1 MANTQTL
8 TGFTELIYEARD
20 IVLREPIGF
29 ASSVL
34 VNSGSE
40 GVSLNGTVKSFVAG
54 QPTLNTDHT
63 PAMTV
68 PAGDDMTSTVEEMTI
83 GQVARINIPLKGET
97 VRQLDNTVG
106 RQNFINNT
114 LAQGIRQIVNAIEAH
129 VGTVAKNGASRALG
143 TAGTTP
149 FAGSPGSHALIPQVN
164 QILTDNGAPNDGQ
177 RTLVLSTTAA
187 TNLKVLSNIYK
198 VNENGS
204 AETLRNGVLLDI
216 DGVSIKQSKGVAAH
230 TKGAGASY
238 VINNGNI
245 TVGSTTISVDGG
257 TVNTTGFQPGDIVT
271 IADEPTAG
279 KYVVK
284 TGLTSTAGNIVIANP
299 GLTGAIV
306 DGKAVTIGASY
317 TGNALFHRS
326 AIELVVRP
334 PAMPDGGDLA
344 EDRMT
349 VFDPNSGLVFE
360 VALYKGYGM
369 NLMEIVCYYQAKVWK
384 PELVA
389 TLLG

>member
-1 MANTQTL
+1 MANSQTL

-20 IVLREPIGF
+20 IVLREPVGF
-29 ASSVL
+29 ASSVI

-40 GVSLNGTVKSFVAG
+40 GVSINGTVKSFVAG
-54 QPTLNTDHT
+54 EPTLNTDHT
-63 PAMTV
+63 PSMTV
-68 PAGDDMTSTVEEMTI
+68 PAGDDMTSTVEELTI
-83 GQVARINIPLKGET
+83 GQVARVNIPLKGET
-97 VRQLDNTVG
+97 VRQLENTVG

-114 LAQGIRQIVNAIEAH
+114 LAQAIRKIVNAIEAH
-129 VGTVAKNGASRALG
+129 VGTVGKNGSSRAVG

-149 FAGSPGSHALIPQVN
+149 FASAHALIPQAN
-164 QILTDNGAPNDGQ
+164 QILTDNGAPQDGQ
-177 RTLVLSTTAA
+177 RSLILSTGAA
-187 TNLKVLSNIYK
+187 TNLKTLSHIYK
-198 VNENGS
+198 VNEAGAS
-204 AETLRNGVLLDI
+204 DTLRNGVLLDI
-216 DGVSIKQSKGVAAH
+216 DGVAIKQSAGVASH
-230 TKGAGASY
+230 TKGAGTGY

-245 TVGSTTISVDGG
+245 AVGSTTISIDGG
-257 TVNTTGFQPGDIVT
+257 TVNVTGIAAGDIVT
-271 IADEPTAG
+271 VADEPTAG

-284 TGLTSTAGNIVIANP
+284 TGLTAVAGNIVIAEP

-317 TGNALFHRS
+317 TGNLLFHRS
-326 AIELVVRP
+326 AIELVMRP
-334 PAMPDGGDLA
+334 PAMPDGGDIA

>member
-20 IVLREPIGF
+20 IVLREPVGF

-40 GVSLNGTVKSFVAG
+40 GVSLGGTVKSFVAG

-68 PAGDDMTSTVEEMTI
+68 PAGDDMTSTVEELTI
-83 GQVARINIPLKGET
+83 TKVARVNIPLKGET

-106 RQNFINNT
+106 RQNFVNNT
-114 LAQGIRQIVNAIEAH
+114 LAQGIRQIVNAIESH
-129 VGTVAKNGASRALG
+129 IGETAKLGSSRAVG

-149 FAGSPGSHALIPQVN
+149 FGSAHALIPEAN
-164 QILTDNGAPNDGQ
+164 QILTDNGAPADNQ
-177 RTLVLSTTAA
+177 RSLVLSTGAA
-187 TNLKVLSNIYK
+187 TKLKTLSHIYK
-198 VNENGS
+198 VNEAGS
-204 AETLRNGVLLDI
+204 SETLRAGVLLDI
-216 DGVSIKQSKGVAAH
+216 DGVAIKQSAGVNSH

-245 TVGSTTISVDGG
+245 TVGSTTISIDGG
-257 TVNTTGFQPGDIVT
+257 TVNTTGFKAGDIVT
-271 IADEPTAG
+271 IADEPTAS

-284 TGLTSTAGNIVIANP
+284 TGLTATSGNIVIQNP
-299 GLTGAIV
+299 GLKGAIV
-306 DGKAVTIGASY
+306 DGKAVTIGDSY
-317 TGNALFHRS
+317 TANMLFHRS
-326 AIELVVRP
+326 AIELVCRP

-349 VFDPNSGLVFE
+349 VFDPTSGLVFE

>member
-1 MANTQTL
+1 MANSQTL
-8 TGFTELIYEARD
+8 TGFTELIYQARD
-20 IVLREPIGF
+20 IVCREPVGF

-97 VRQLDNTVG
+97 VRQLENTVG
-106 RQNFINNT
+106 RENFVKNV
-114 LAQGIRQIVNAIEAH
+114 LAQGIRKIVNAIEAH
-129 VGTVAKNGASRALG
+129 IGTVAKNGASRALG

-149 FAGSPGSHALIPQVN
+149 FASAHSLIPQVN

-177 RTLVLSTTAA
+177 RSLVVSTSAG
-187 TNLKVLSNIYK
+187 TNLKLLSHIYK
-198 VNENGS
+198 VNESGS
-204 AETLRNGVLLDI
+204 AETLRNGTLLDI
-216 DGVSIKQSKGVAAH
+216 DGVAIKTSAGVASHTKGTGTSYLVNQTGLATDSTSVTIDTGSGTIVAGDVVTFASGAGSGYNYIVETGVAAAG
-230 TKGAGASY
+230 TIVLGNPGLRGAIAD
-238 VINNGNI
+238 NNAI
-245 TVGSTTISVDGG
+245 TVG
-257 TVNTTGFQPGDIVT
+257 N
-271 IADEPTAG
+271 
-279 KYVVK
+279 
-284 TGLTSTAGNIVIANP
+284 
-299 GLTGAIV
+299 
-306 DGKAVTIGASY
+306 SY
-317 TGNALFHRS
+317 TGNVLFHRS
-326 AIELVVRP
+326 AIELAIRP
-334 PAMPDGGDLA
+334 PAMPDGGDIA

-349 VFDPNSGLVFE
+349 VVDPVSGLVFE

-384 PELVA
+384 SEFVA
-389 TLLG
+389 TLMG

>member
-20 IVLREPIGF
+20 IVCREPVGF

-40 GVSLNGTVKSFVAG
+40 GVSINGTVKSFVAG

-97 VRQLDNTVG
+97 LRQLDNTAG
-106 RQNFINNT
+106 RDNFVKNV
-114 LAQGIRQIVNAIEAH
+114 LAQGIRAIVNAIESH
-129 VGTVAKNGASRALG
+129 IGTVAKNGASRAVG

-149 FAGSPGSHALIPQVN
+149 FASVHSLIPQCN
-164 QILTDNGAPNDGQ
+164 QILTDNGAPQDGQ
-177 RTLVLSTTAA
+177 RSLVLSTGAA
-187 TNLKVLSNIYK
+187 TNLKTLSHIYK
-198 VNENGS
+198 VNESGT
-204 AETLRNGVLLDI
+204 AETLRGGVLLDI
-216 DGVSIKQSKGVAAH
+216 DGVAIKQSAGVAAH

-245 TVGSTTISVDGG
+245 TAGSTTISIDGG
-257 TVNTTGFQPGDIVT
+257 TVNTTGFKAGDIVT

-279 KYVVK
+279 KYVIN
-284 TGLTSTAGNIVIANP
+284 TGLTATAGNIIIAKP
-299 GLTGAIV
+299 GLRGAIV
-306 DGKAVTIGASY
+306 DGKAVTIGDSY
-317 TGNALFHRS
+317 TGNVLFHRS
-326 AIELVVRP
+326 AIELAIRP
-334 PAMPDGGDLA
+334 PAMPDGGDIA

-349 VFDPNSGLVFE
+349 VVDPVSGLVFE

-384 PELVA
+384 SEFVA

>member
-20 IVLREPIGF
+20 IVLREPVGF

-40 GVSLNGTVKSFVAG
+40 GVSLGGTVKSFVAG

-83 GQVARINIPLKGET
+83 TKVARINIPLKGET

-106 RQNFINNT
+106 RQNFIQNT
-114 LAQGIRQIVNAIEAH
+114 LAQGIRQIVNAIESH
-129 VGTVAKNGASRALG
+129 VGEVAKLGSSRAVG

-149 FAGSPGSHALIPQVN
+149 FASSHALIPQAN
-164 QILTDNGAPNDGQ
+164 QILTDNGAPQDNQ
-177 RTLVLSTTAA
+177 RTLVVSTGAA
-187 TNLKVLSNIYK
+187 TNFKTLAHIYK
-198 VNENGS
+198 VNESGS
-204 AETLRNGVLLDI
+204 NETLRAGVLLDI
-216 DGVSIKQSKGVAAH
+216 DGVAIKQSAGVNSH

-238 VINNGNI
+238 LVNGALA
-245 TVGSTTISVDGG
+245 VGATSLVVDGG
-257 TVNTTGFQPGDIVT
+257 TVNTTGFKAGDIVT
-271 IADEPTAG
+271 IADDPSAA

-284 TGLTSTAGNIVIANP
+284 TGLTATNGTVTLQNTGVR
-299 GLTGAIV
+299 GAIL
-306 DGKAVTIGASY
+306 DNKAVTIGDSY
-317 TGNALFHRS
+317 VANMLFHRS
-326 AIELVVRP
+326 AIELVCRP

-369 NLMEIVCYYQAKVWK
+369 NLMELVCYYQAKVWK

>member
-1 MANTQTL
+1 MANSQTL

-20 IVLREPIGF
+20 IVLREPVGF
-29 ASSVL
+29 ADSVI
-34 VNSGSE
+34 VNGGSE
-40 GVSLNGTVKSFVAG
+40 GVSINGTVKSFVAG

-83 GQVARINIPLKGET
+83 GQVARVNIPLKGET

-106 RQNFINNT
+106 RQNFVNNV
-114 LAQGIRQIVNAIEAH
+114 LAQGIRKIVNAIESH
-129 VGTVAKNGASRALG
+129 VGTVAKNGSSRAVG

-149 FAGSPGSHALIPQVN
+149 FASSHALIPQAN
-164 QILTDNGAPNDGQ
+164 QILTDNGAPEDGQ
-177 RTLVLSTTAA
+177 RSLILSTSAA
-187 TNLKVLSNIYK
+187 TNLKTLSHIYK

-204 AETLRNGVLLDI
+204 SDTLRRGILLDI
-216 DGVSIKQSKGVAAH
+216 DGVSIKQSAGVASH
-230 TKGAGASY
+230 TKGAATGAL
-238 VINNGNI
+238 INNGSGEI
-245 TVGSTTISVDGG
+245 VGETTLTLDTI
-257 TVNTTGFQPGDIVT
+257 TVNTTGILAGDIIT
-271 IADEPTAG
+271 HASDTTN

-284 TGLTSTAGNIVIANP
+284 TGLVATSGDIVIANP
-299 GLTGAIV
+299 GLKIAAANN
-306 DGKAVTIGASY
+306 DAVTIGASY
-317 TGNALFHRS
+317 TGNILCHRS
-326 AIELVVRP
+326 AIELVMRP
-334 PAMPDGGDLA
+334 PAMPDGGDIA

>member
-20 IVLREPIGF
+20 IVLREPVGF

-83 GQVARINIPLKGET
+83 TKVARINIPLKGET

-114 LAQGIRQIVNAIEAH
+114 LAQGIRQIVNAIESH
-129 VGTVAKNGASRALG
+129 VGEVAKLGSSRAVG

-149 FAGSPGSHALIPQVN
+149 FASSHALIPQAN
-164 QILTDNGAPNDGQ
+164 QILTDNGAPVDNQ
-177 RTLVLSTTAA
+177 RTLVLSTGAA
-187 TNLKVLSNIYK
+187 TNFKTLSHIYK
-198 VNENGS
+198 VNEAGS
-204 AETLRNGVLLDI
+204 ADTLRNGTLLDI
-216 DGVSIKQSKGVAAH
+216 DGVSIKQSAGVNTH

-238 VINNGNI
+238 LINGALA
-245 TVGSTTISVDGG
+245 TLGTTTLVVDGG
-257 TVNTTGFQPGDIVT
+257 TVNTTGFKAGDIITV
-271 IADEPTAG
+271 ADDPSAA

-284 TGLTSTAGNIVIANP
+284 TGLTATSGNLVIQNP
-299 GLTGAIV
+299 GTRGALA
-306 DGKAVTIGASY
+306 DNKAITIGDGY
-317 TGNALFHRS
+317 TANVLFHRS
-326 AIELVVRP
+326 AIELVCRP

-369 NLMEIVCYYQAKVWK
+369 NLMELVCYYQAKVWK

>member
-8 TGFTELIYEARD
+8 TGFTELIYQARD
-20 IVLREPIGF
+20 IVLREPVGF
-29 ASSVL
+29 ASSVI

-54 QPTLNTDHT
+54 QPTLNTTHT

-83 GQVARINIPLKGET
+83 GQVARVNIPLKGET

-106 RQNFINNT
+106 RENFVKNV
-114 LAQGIRQIVNAIEAH
+114 LAQAIRQITNAIESH
-129 VGTVAKNGASRALG
+129 IGTVAKNGASRALG

-149 FAGSPGSHALIPQVN
+149 FASSHALIPQVN

-177 RTLVLSTTAA
+177 RSLVVSTGAA
-187 TNLKVLSNIYK
+187 TNLKLLSHIYK
-198 VNENGS
+198 VNESGD
-204 AETLRNGVLLDI
+204 AGTLRNGTILDI
-216 DGVSIKQSKGVAAH
+216 DGVQIKQSAGVASH
-230 TKGAGASY
+230 TKGAATGAL
-238 VINNGNI
+238 INLGNVA
-245 TVGSTTISVDGG
+245 VGSTTLTLDTI
-257 TVNTTGFQPGDIVT
+257 TVNTTGILAGDIIT
-271 IADEPTAG
+271 HASDTTN

-284 TGLTSTAGNIVIANP
+284 TGLVATSGDIVIANP
-299 GLTGAIV
+299 GLKIATLNN
-306 DGKAVTIGASY
+306 DAVTIGNSY
-317 TGNALFHRS
+317 TGNMLFHRS
-326 AIELVVRP
+326 AIELVMRP
-334 PAMPDGGDLA
+334 PAMPDGGDA
-344 EDRMT
+344 ATDRMT
-349 VFDPNSGLVFE
+349 VADVNSGLVFE

>member
-8 TGFTELIYEARD
+8 TGFTELLYEARD
-20 IVLREPIGF
+20 IVAREPVGF

-83 GQVARINIPLKGET
+83 SQVARVNIPLKGET
-97 VRQLDNTVG
+97 VRQLDSTVG
-106 RQNFINNT
+106 RANFVKNT
-114 LAQGIRQIVNAIEAH
+114 LAQAIRVITNAIEAH
-129 VGTVAKNGASRALG
+129 IGTVAKNGASRAVG

-149 FAGSPGSHALIPQVN
+149 FASAHALIPQTN
-164 QILTDNGAPNDGQ
+164 QILTDNGAPQDGQ
-177 RTLVLSTTAA
+177 RSLVLSTGAA
-187 TNLKVLSNIYK
+187 TNLKTLSHIYK

-204 AETLRNGVLLDI
+204 ADTIRNGILLDI
-216 DGVSIKQSKGVAAH
+216 DGVSIKQSAGVASH
-230 TKGAGASY
+230 TAGTGAGY
-238 VINNGNI
+238 L
-245 TVGSTTISVDGG
+245 
-257 TVNTTGFQPGDIVT
+257 VNQ
-271 IADEPTAG
+271 
-279 KYVVK
+279 
-284 TGLTSTAGNIVIANP
+284 TGLTTGNTAVTVDTGTGTILEGDVVTFASGAGSGRSYVVGSALAANVVTLNKP
-299 GLTGAIV
+299 GLRGAIADNNAITV
-306 DGKAVTIGASY
+306 GASY
-317 TGNALFHRS
+317 TGNILFHRS
-326 AIELVVRP
+326 AIELVMRP
-334 PAMPDGGDLA
+334 PAMPEGGDLA

-349 VFDPNSGLVFE
+349 LLDPDSGLVFE

-384 PELVA
+384 PEFVA

>member
-20 IVLREPIGF
+20 IVLREPVGF

-34 VNSGSE
+34 VNAGSE

-83 GQVARINIPLKGET
+83 GQVARVNIPLKGET
-97 VRQLDNTVG
+97 VRQLDSTVG
-106 RQNFINNT
+106 RENFVKNT
-114 LAQGIRQIVNAIEAH
+114 LAQGIRQIVNAIESH
-129 VGTVAKNGASRALG
+129 IGTVGKNGSSRAVG

-149 FAGSPGSHALIPQVN
+149 FASAHALIPQAN
-164 QILTDNGAPNDGQ
+164 QILTDNGAPADNQ
-177 RTLVLSTTAA
+177 RSLILSTGAA
-187 TNLKVLSNIYK
+187 TNLKTLSHIYK
-198 VNENGS
+198 VNEAGS
-204 AETLRNGVLLDI
+204 ADTLRNGVLLDI
-216 DGVSIKQSKGVAAH
+216 DGVAIKQSAGVNSH

-257 TVNTTGFQPGDIVT
+257 TVNTTGFKAGDIVT
-271 IADEPTAG
+271 IADEPTAS

-284 TGLTSTAGNIVIANP
+284 TGLTATSGNIVIQNP
-299 GLTGAIV
+299 GLKGAIV
-306 DGKAVTIGASY
+306 DGKAVTIGDSY
-317 TGNALFHRS
+317 TANMLFHRS
-326 AIELVVRP
+326 AIELVCRP

-349 VFDPNSGLVFE
+349 VFDPTSGLVFE

-389 TLLG
+389 TLIG

>member
-8 TGFTELIYEARD
+8 TGFTELIYQARD
-20 IVLREPIGF
+20 IVLREPVGF
-29 ASSVL
+29 ASSVI

-54 QPTLNTDHT
+54 QPTLNTTHT

-83 GQVARINIPLKGET
+83 GQVARVNIPLKGET

-106 RQNFINNT
+106 RENFVKNV
-114 LAQGIRQIVNAIEAH
+114 LAQAIRQITNAIESH
-129 VGTVAKNGASRALG
+129 IGTVAKNGASRALG

-149 FAGSPGSHALIPQVN
+149 FASSHALIPQVN

-177 RTLVLSTTAA
+177 RSLVVSTGAA
-187 TNLKVLSNIYK
+187 TNLKLLSHIYK
-198 VNENGS
+198 VNESGD
-204 AETLRNGVLLDI
+204 AGTLRNGTLLDI
-216 DGVSIKQSKGVAAH
+216 DGVQIKQSAGVASH
-230 TKGAGASY
+230 TKGAATGAL
-238 VINNGNI
+238 INLGNVA
-245 TVGSTTISVDGG
+245 VGSTTLTLDTI
-257 TVNTTGFQPGDIVT
+257 TVNTTGILAGDIIT
-271 IADEPTAG
+271 HASDTSN

-284 TGLTSTAGNIVIANP
+284 TGLVATSGDIVIANP
-299 GLTGAIV
+299 GLKIATLNN
-306 DGKAVTIGASY
+306 DAVTIGNSY
-317 TGNALFHRS
+317 TGNMLFHRS
-326 AIELVVRP
+326 AIELVMRP
-334 PAMPDGGDLA
+334 PAMPDGGDA
-344 EDRMT
+344 ATDRMT
-349 VFDPNSGLVFE
+349 VADVNSGLVFE

>member
-1 MANTQTL
+1 MANSQTL

-20 IVLREPIGF
+20 IVCREPIGF

-34 VNSGSE
+34 INSGSE
-40 GVSLNGTVKSFVAG
+40 GVSINGTVKSFVAG
-54 QPTLNTDHT
+54 EPTLNTDHT
-63 PAMTV
+63 PAMAI

-83 GQVARINIPLKGET
+83 GQVARVNIPLKGET
-97 VRQLDNTVG
+97 VRQLENTVG
-106 RQNFINNT
+106 RENFVKNV
-114 LAQGIRQIVNAIEAH
+114 LGQAIRKIVNAIESH
-129 VGTVAKNGASRALG
+129 VGTVAKNGASRAVG

-149 FAGSPGSHALIPQVN
+149 FASAHALIPQAN
-164 QILTDNGAPNDGQ
+164 QILTDNGAPQDGQ
-177 RTLVLSTTAA
+177 RSLILSTGAA
-187 TNLKVLSNIYK
+187 TNLKTLSHLYK
-198 VNENGS
+198 VNEGGS
-204 AETLRNGVLLDI
+204 AATLRNGVLLDI
-216 DGVSIKQSKGVAAH
+216 DGVAIKQSAGVASH

-245 TVGSTTISVDGG
+245 TAGSTTISVDGG
-257 TVNTTGFQPGDIVT
+257 TVNVTGFAAGDIIT
-271 IADEPTAG
+271 IADEPSAG

-284 TGLTSTAGNIVIANP
+284 TGLTATAGNIVIADP

-317 TGNALFHRS
+317 TGNVLFHRS
-326 AIELVVRP
+326 AIELVMRP
-334 PAMPDGGDLA
+334 PAMPDGGDMA

-349 VFDPNSGLVFE
+349 VLDPDSGLVFE

-384 PELVA
+384 PEFVS

>member
-20 IVLREPIGF
+20 IVLREPVGF

-34 VNSGSE
+34 VNAGSE

-106 RQNFINNT
+106 RQNFINNV
-114 LAQGIRQIVNAIEAH
+114 LAQGIRKIVNAIESH
-129 VGTVAKNGASRALG
+129 VGSTAYVSASRAVG
-143 TAGTTP
+143 TAGTAP
-149 FAGSPGSHALIPQVN
+149 FASSHALIPQAN
-164 QILTDNGAPNDGQ
+164 QILTDNGAPQDNQ
-177 RTLVLSTTAA
+177 RTLVLSSGAA
-187 TNLKVLSNIYK
+187 TNLKTLSHIYK
-198 VNENGS
+198 VNEAGT
-204 AETLRNGVLLDI
+204 ADTLRNGVLLDI
-216 DGVSIKQSKGVAAH
+216 DGVAIKSSAGVASH
-230 TKGAGASY
+230 TKGAGTGY
-238 VINNGNI
+238 LINNGNVA
-245 TVGSTTISVDGG
+245 VGSTTLTLDGG
-257 TVNTTGFQPGDIVT
+257 TVNTTGIKAGDVVT
-271 IADEPTAG
+271 IADDPSAA

-284 TGLTSTAGNIVIANP
+284 TGLTATSGSLVIQNP
-299 GLTGAIV
+299 GLRGLIV
-306 DGKAVTIGASY
+306 NDKALSIGDSY
-317 TGNALFHRS
+317 TANLIFHRS

-334 PAMPDGGDLA
+334 PAMPDGGDIA
-344 EDRMT
+344 DDRMT

-360 VALYKGYGM
+360 VALYRGYGM
-369 NLMEIVCYYQAKVWK
+369 NLMELVCYYQAKVWK